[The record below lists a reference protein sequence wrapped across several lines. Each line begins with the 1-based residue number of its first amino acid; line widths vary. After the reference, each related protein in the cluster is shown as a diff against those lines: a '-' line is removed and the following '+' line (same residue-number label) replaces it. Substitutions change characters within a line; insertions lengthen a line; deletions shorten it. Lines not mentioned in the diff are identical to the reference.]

1 MYFNSLIFQMRT
13 QTGELKELCSMFPEI
28 NSFLGPMDQ
37 DSSSQ
42 APLLYT
48 HSLVQFLSLLF
59 FQNCSKLVT

>member
-42 APLLYT
+42 ASPSIHTLL
-48 HSLVQFLSLLF
+48 SPIIISIILPKLF
-59 FQNCSKLVT
+59 